1 MESFQMSTEFINEED
16 LKPTKFGNMRFRNKG
31 YMVINTKTVGL
42 YFTIFLILSSFSLII
57 YLM

>member
-1 MESFQMSTEFINEED
+1 MSTEFINEED